1 MSKVHQI
8 SVELKF
14 GRMKLPIFHP
24 IVKEEDDE
32 KDKIRK
38 KDEDKELRGRKTKK
52 EYSSQLSSGFH
63 LSCLFPVSTLLV
75 VESSVGSSTLFSLS
89 SISLSISTSFTL

>member
-1 MSKVHQI
+1 
-8 SVELKF
+8 
-14 GRMKLPIFHP
+14 MKLPIFHP

-63 LSCLFPVSTLLV
+63 LSCLFPVFTFLAV
-75 VESSVGSSTLFSLS
+75 ASSLGS
-89 SISLSISTSFTL
+89 

>member
-1 MSKVHQI
+1 
-8 SVELKF
+8 
-14 GRMKLPIFHP
+14 MKLPIFHP

-63 LSCLFPVSTLLV
+63 LSCLFPVSPYR
-75 VESSVGSSTLFSLS
+75 SSRHLSDPQHSFLSVPFHSRSQLPLHFSQASSSPNIQPPSL
-89 SISLSISTSFTL
+89 

>member
-1 MSKVHQI
+1 
-8 SVELKF
+8 
-14 GRMKLPIFHP
+14 MKLPIFHP

-63 LSCLFPVSTLLV
+63 LSCLFPVSTLQV
-75 VESSVGSSTLFSLS
+75 VASSLGSSTLFSLS